1 MQSVGGIS
9 GGDSSPAAP
18 QVIIS
23 WSHASNAGRG
33 LEDPAA
39 KHAADEAWRDEVLE
53 FFVALRRSGID
64 AEIDLAHFSE
74 RGADWTRWGPTMVR
88 ERDVIAVVNAGWR
101 RAWEES
107 GDGFTGRG
115 AAAEVDVLLSIFNE
129 DRDVFQEKVLLVL
142 LPGSD
147 AADVPYGLD
156 RLQRVRVR
164 AFDDDGLT
172 PLLRILTDQPEY
184 PLPPLGAIPLLP
196 AATSAVIQRRLDHPA
211 AVERSV
217 AAHDHVGITD
227 SVTVELVRGGAEED
241 QEAEAELRD
250 EIALLRSALRQ
261 VPQPGPGEGPHLPWY
276 RTWEQLQIQLDGLQR
291 QLAALEARSPASGS
305 TPSSQDELRLASL
318 LDGVGAEVERS
329 NRCWLLLAAA
339 PAASQ
344 AAVRGADRATVEQRR
359 EQLTRWRETRAP
371 VVSLDWTTEAVRRPG
386 RVTFTGELARGP
398 GPSTRW
404 RVELLDDG
412 SAVVG
417 AAVAETP
424 STDGTG
430 SVAWPGQAGQTL
442 RDAAIYLPVRRDLL
456 EIWTLTAVEL
466 AVDHARHAAESG
478 GALVLQAR
486 LILPTDLSIPGVHDP
501 RRLGVRIVEE
511 VRDEDGHRD
520 SDRAVPGGFD
530 LPLDRE
536 TSCSATE
543 LVGLSAA
550 EDVGAVVQAARQL
563 AGGLLEHFGVERT
576 ALLRA
581 DSTIDPFAAAEG
593 DQQMTYQ
600 HARALGLPVDALGP
614 ADRRRRYDELVAAAR
629 AQLRPG

>member
-1 MQSVGGIS
+1 MGDIS

-33 LEDPAA
+33 FKDPAA
-39 KHAADEAWRDEVLE
+39 KRAADEAWRDEVLE

-74 RGADWTRWGPTMVR
+74 RGVDWTRWGPTMVR

-147 AADVPYGLD
+147 DSDVPYGLG

-196 AATSAVIQRRLDHPA
+196 AAASAVIQRRLDHPA
-211 AVERSV
+211 AVEGRV
-217 AAHDHVGITD
+217 GAHDHVGITD
-227 SVTVELVRGGAEED
+227 SVTVELVRGGAEKEA
-241 QEAEAELRD
+241 EAEAELRD

-261 VPQPGPGEGPHLPWY
+261 VPQPGPGEGPHIPWF

-291 QLAALEARSPASGS
+291 QLAALEARAPASS
-305 TPSSQDELRLASL
+305 SAPSSQDELRLASL

-339 PAASQ
+339 PAAQQ

-371 VVSLDWTTEAVRRPG
+371 VVSLDWSTEAVRRPG

-398 GPSTRW
+398 GFSTRW

-424 STDGTG
+424 LADGMG

-466 AVDHARHAAESG
+466 AVYQALRDAESG
-478 GALVLQAR
+478 GELVLQAR
-486 LILPTDLSIPGVHDP
+486 LILPIDLAMPGVHDP

-511 VRDEDGHRD
+511 VRDEDGHHD
-520 SDRAVPGGFD
+520 GDRPVPGGFD
-530 LPLDRE
+530 LPLDGQPP
-536 TSCSATE
+536 CSAPN
-543 LVGLSAA
+543 LVRLPAA
-550 EDVGAVVQAARQL
+550 DSPRAVVQAARHL
-563 AGGLLEHFGVERT
+563 AGALLEFFGVEGT
-576 ALLRA
+576 AVLRA
-581 DSTIDPFAAAEG
+581 DNTLDPFAAAEG
-593 DQQMTYQ
+593 DQQVTYQ
-600 HARALGLPVDALGP
+600 HARALGLPVDPRGP
-614 ADRRRRYDELVAAAR
+614 AERRRRYDELVAEAR
-629 AQLRPG
+629 AQLRPE